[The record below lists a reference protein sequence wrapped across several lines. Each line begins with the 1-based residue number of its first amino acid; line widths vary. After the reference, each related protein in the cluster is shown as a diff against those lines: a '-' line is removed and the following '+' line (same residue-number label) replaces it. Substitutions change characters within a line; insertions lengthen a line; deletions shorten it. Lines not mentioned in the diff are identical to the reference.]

1 MYYMQ
6 KVMKECFHSKSSGL
20 LLFALL
26 FLCLIP
32 FVGNRKGTE
41 DAGKEKHDPPFAL
54 GVVDLEQDS
63 YTELLLE
70 YFEQD
75 DAFSSYVSMEKGTE
89 EEITRR
95 FAEGELDGWIRI
107 PEDFVPAMIRI
118 EHVPLV
124 ITLST
129 EDTTKAVLLQNL
141 FQSYGYYVSAV
152 ETGCMTLYRQM
163 EQGGQALE
171 QKELNEMLDSAN
183 WQISL
188 ELIMTALGRSD
199 FFEYVEVAAGDDVPL
214 WAYYLFSLLGVV
226 PFLMVLSGGVGV
238 IEEKRKGI
246 LMRIR
251 IAGGFGQ
258 WMSSR
263 ILVYGVLASLGVL
276 VPGSLLRIALG
287 RKWLAVGEVLS
298 VIVVCV
304 LLTTL
309 MLLLAY
315 RMEHKREYLLAMGML
330 VLLLAMFGGSFLP
343 VRLLPDAMASV
354 AEVLPN
360 RYLAGILMR

>member
-1 MYYMQ
+1 
-6 KVMKECFHSKSSGL
+6 
-20 LLFALL
+20 
-26 FLCLIP
+26 
-32 FVGNRKGTE
+32 
-41 DAGKEKHDPPFAL
+41 
-54 GVVDLEQDS
+54 
-63 YTELLLE
+63 
-70 YFEQD
+70 
-75 DAFSSYVSMEKGTE
+75 
-89 EEITRR
+89 
-95 FAEGELDGWIRI
+95 
-107 PEDFVPAMIRI
+107 MIRI

-141 FQSYGYYVSAV
+141 FQAYGYYVSAV

-171 QKELNEMLDSAN
+171 QAELNEMLDTAN

-199 FFEYVEVAAGDDVPL
+199 FFEYVEEAGDDVPL

-226 PFLMVLSGGVGV
+226 PFLMVLPGGVGL

-251 IAGGFGQ
+251 IADGFGL
-258 WMSSR
+258 WMGSR

-276 VPGSLLRIALG
+276 IPGNLLRIALG
-287 RKWLAVGEVLS
+287 RSRLTVGEVLS
-298 VIVVCV
+298 VTAVCI
-304 LLTTL
+304 LLTAL

-315 RMEHKREYLLAMGML
+315 RMDHKREYLLAMGML
-330 VLLLAMFGGSFLP
+330 VLLLAMFGGNFLP
-343 VRLLPDAMASV
+343 VRLLPDAMIRI

-360 RYLAGILMR
+360 HYLAGILMR